1 VTHPRTGLR
10 RRVAVLATAFVL
22 AVAGLTAGQAARGVP
37 APAGGQLPR
46 LAVSGTYVTGISSGG
61 YMATQLQVAYSS
73 RFDGAA
79 VVAAGPYWCAMGD
92 VAVALYACAD
102 STLPRDLSLQYA
114 KTAEY
119 ERDGKI
125 DPTANLATMPTWL
138 FHGSQDPTVKRP
150 VADDLAAYYRHY
162 GTPLTY
168 QSAIAAGHGWISPR
182 GPVACD
188 ATAAPY
194 INDCSPYDAQA
205 ESLRVMFGSVDA
217 PNTGGPR
224 GTVTEF
230 SQDPY
235 AVPPSPG
242 VGDVTRTGAAAI
254 GMGSTGYLYTP
265 VACASGAP
273 CKVVVALHGCQQTAE
288 QIGRTF
294 VDRSNLN
301 GYADTNRFVVLYPQA
316 RPDATLGNPKGCWDW
331 WGYLGPG
338 DVDYA
343 TKRGPQMATVMNMVS
358 ALSG

>member
-1 VTHPRTGLR
+1 MTRPRAGLHR
-10 RRVAVLATAFVL
+10 RIVVLVTAFVL
-22 AVAGLTAGQAARGVP
+22 AVAGLTVGQAAHGA
-37 APAGGQLPR
+37 APTALPR
-46 LAVSGTYVTGISSGG
+46 LALSGTYVTGISSGG
-61 YMATQLQVAYSS
+61 FMATQLQVAYSS

-79 VVAAGPYWCAMGD
+79 VVAAGPYWCAMGN

-138 FHGSQDPTVKRP
+138 FHGTQDPTVERP

-162 GTPLTY
+162 GTPLAY
-168 QSAIAAGHGWISPR
+168 QSAIAAGHGWVSPL
-182 GPVACD
+182 GPVACG
-188 ATAAPY
+188 ATGAPY

-205 ESLRVMFGSVDA
+205 ESLRVMFGSVQA
-217 PNTGGPR
+217 PNTGRPR

-265 VACASGAP
+265 RDCTRPNAGCT
-273 CKVVVALHGCQQTAE
+273 VVVALHGCQQTAE

-301 GYADTNRFVVLYPQA
+301 AYADTNRFVVLYPQA
-316 RPDATLGNPKGCWDW
+316 RPDALLGNPKGCWDW

-343 TKRGPQMATVMNMVS
+343 TKRGPQVATVMNMIS
-358 ALSG
+358 ALGG

>member
-1 VTHPRTGLR
+1 MTRPRAGLHRRIGVLVTAL
-10 RRVAVLATAFVL
+10 VL
-22 AVAGLTAGQAARGVP
+22 AVAGLTVGQAAQGA
-37 APAGGQLPR
+37 APAALPR
-46 LAVSGTYVTGISSGG
+46 LATSGTYVTGISSGG

-79 VVAAGPYWCAMGD
+79 VVAAGPYWCAMGN
-92 VAVALYACAD
+92 VAIALYACAD

-125 DPTANLATMPTWL
+125 DPTANLARIPTWL

-150 VADDLAAYYRHY
+150 VADDLATWYRHY

-168 QSAIAAGHGWISPR
+168 QSGIAAGHGWISPL
-182 GPVACD
+182 GPVACG

-194 INDCSPYDAQA
+194 INNCSPYDAQA
-205 ESLRVMFGSVDA
+205 ESLQVMFGSVTA
-217 PNTGGPR
+217 PNTGKPR

-235 AVPPSPG
+235 AVPPSLG
-242 VGDVTRTGAAAI
+242 IGDVTRTGAAAI

-265 VACASGAP
+265 ADCTKKNAS

-294 VDRSNLN
+294 VEQSNLN
-301 GYADTNRFVVLYPQA
+301 AYADTNRFVVLYPQA

-343 TKRGPQMATVMNMVS
+343 TKNGPQMRTVMNMVS
-358 ALSG
+358 ALGG

>member
-1 VTHPRTGLR
+1 MTRPRTGLH
-10 RRVAVLATAFVL
+10 RRVAVLVTAFVL
-22 AVAGLTAGQAARGVP
+22 AVAGLTVGQAAQGA
-37 APAGGQLPR
+37 APAALPR

-79 VVAAGPYWCAMGD
+79 VVSAGPYWCAMGD

-102 STLPRDLSLQYA
+102 STLPRELSLQYA

-168 QSAIAAGHGWISPR
+168 QSAIAAGHGWISPL
-182 GPVACD
+182 GPIACGE
-188 ATAAPY
+188 TGPPY

-205 ESLRVMFGSVDA
+205 ESLRVVLGSVEA
-217 PNTGGPR
+217 PNTGKPR

-235 AVPPSPG
+235 AVPASPG
-242 VGDVTRTGAAAI
+242 IGDVTRTGAAAI

-265 VACASGAP
+265 RDCTRNNAG

-301 GYADTNRFVVLYPQA
+301 AYADTNRFVVLYPQA

-358 ALSG
+358 ALGG

>member
-1 VTHPRTGLR
+1 MPRPRAGLR

-22 AVAGLTAGQAARGVP
+22 AVTGLTVGQAAQG
-37 APAGGQLPR
+37 APAAELPE
-46 LAVSGTYVTGISSGG
+46 LAIDGTYVTGISSGG
-61 YMATQLQVAYSS
+61 YMANQLQVAYSS
-73 RFDGAA
+73 RIDGAA
-79 VVAAGPYWCAMGD
+79 VYAAGPYWCAMGN

-125 DPTANLATMPTWL
+125 DPTANLASMPTWL

-168 QSAIAAGHGWISPR
+168 QDGVDAGHGWISPL
-182 GPVACD
+182 GPVDCA

-194 INDCSPYDAQA
+194 INDCAPYDAQA
-205 ESLRVMFGSVDA
+205 ESLEVMLGSVKA
-217 PNTGGPR
+217 PNTGNPR

-230 SQDPY
+230 FQDPY
-235 AVPPSPG
+235 AVPPSLG

-254 GMGSTGYLYTP
+254 GMGATGYLYTP
-265 VACASGAP
+265 ATCTGGAS
-273 CKVVVALHGCQQTAE
+273 CTVVVALHGCQQTAE

-294 VDRSNLN
+294 VEQSNLN
-301 GYADTNRFVVLYPQA
+301 AYADTNRFVVLYPQA
-316 RPDATLGNPKGCWDW
+316 RPDPLLGNPKGCWDW
-331 WGYLGPG
+331 WGYLGPA

-343 TKRGPQMATVMNMVS
+343 TKRGPQMATVMNMVT
-358 ALSG
+358 ALGG